1 MNKKLL
7 SSISIVALSSVLSG
21 FLSTSYADNF
31 DYNYIEGAYQD
42 IDLNGQDSDAFG
54 LSGSYDIN
62 THFNIMADF
71 SSGDI
76 SAFSD
81 EGDSGF
87 DEITIGMG
95 YHTAI
100 NSATDLTA
108 NIKLL
113 DQSNDLSGDDTGYG
127 LGIGVRHML
136 SDKIE
141 VGSNID
147 FMDIYDTEDTVI
159 KVNSR
164 YYFND
169 KASMSFSFGTSS
181 EDVDTLSTGLRFNF

>member
-1 MNKKLL
+1 
-7 SSISIVALSSVLSG
+7 
-21 FLSTSYADNF
+21 
-31 DYNYIEGAYQD
+31 
-42 IDLNGQDSDAFG
+42 
-54 LSGSYDIN
+54 
-62 THFNIMADF
+62 
-71 SSGDI
+71 
-76 SAFSD
+76 
-81 EGDSGF
+81 
-87 DEITIGMG
+87 
-95 YHTAI
+95 
-100 NSATDLTA
+100 
-108 NIKLL
+108 
-113 DQSNDLSGDDTGYG
+113 
-127 LGIGVRHML
+127 ML